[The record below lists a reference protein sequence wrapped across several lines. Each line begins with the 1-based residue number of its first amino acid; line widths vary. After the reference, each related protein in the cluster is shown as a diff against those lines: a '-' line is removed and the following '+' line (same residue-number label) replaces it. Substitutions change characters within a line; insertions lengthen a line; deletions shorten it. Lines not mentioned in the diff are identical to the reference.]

1 MPSIASLISSRTPNA
16 HCCLHNRYRLYI
28 SDIGYVNFP
37 KMAAV
42 IGLEGA
48 SSPDRHEPMGRPA
61 LGLKQTTVRL
71 PVETVRRIE
80 ALLGPHQ
87 LAAFIREA
95 VENELRRREGRS

>member
-1 MPSIASLISSRTPNA
+1 MKN
-16 HCCLHNRYRLYI
+16 
-28 SDIGYVNFP
+28 
-37 KMAAV
+37 V

-48 SSPDRHEPMGRPA
+48 LAPGRHEPMGRPA

-95 VENELRRREGRS
+95 VENELRRRERG